1 MKAMQNIGESIVE
14 THVHDTPVVHRI
26 RVPTIDVDELR
37 NLLSESLTLDNP
49 SHLIPKP
56 ESPKTLCTK
65 VNKTPLQDIS
75 NYNTTLFPKIP
86 FITLGNSNNKVVSLT
101 RTSIIDPETLENSN
115 SLNKFDHNFDLNYS
129 KATYSPS
136 LRITSSPAL
145 SQTIGIKR
153 YLDVGSIKQKKMKQN
168 ILEFYSIITKETQS
182 IEESQSIEDTSL
194 TMLTRTTMD
203 SSYPK

>member
-1 MKAMQNIGESIVE
+1 MQNIGESIVE
-14 THVHDTPVVHRI
+14 THVHDTPVVQRI
-26 RVPTIDVDELR
+26 LVPTIDVDELR
-37 NLLSESLTLDNP
+37 TLLSKSLTLDNP
-49 SHLIPKP
+49 SHPIPKL

-86 FITLGNSNNKVVSLT
+86 LITLGNPNNKVVSLT

-115 SLNKFDHNFDLNYS
+115 SLNKFDRNFDLNYP

-153 YLDVGSIKQKKMKQN
+153 
-168 ILEFYSIITKETQS
+168 
-182 IEESQSIEDTSL
+182 
-194 TMLTRTTMD
+194 
-203 SSYPK
+203 